1 MDNKLNIHAKN
12 RVKGIAFVII
22 ASIFW
27 GISGT
32 FAQYLFHN
40 ANISASWLV
49 DIRLLFSGVGLIGI
63 TFIRKDKNIFKLCRN
78 KHDLFSL
85 IIFSVVGM
93 VGVQYSYFAT
103 IKYSN
108 APTST
113 ILQYLN
119 LIFIILYLTIK
130 YKRLPYKKEILAVV
144 LALVGTFLLATDG
157 NIHKLSISKYALFW
171 GMIAAFTA
179 AFYTIY
185 PKRILIKFGSN
196 TIVGFSMLIGGILLS
211 FIYSPFKFQGSISI
225 YYILA
230 IVFVVIFGTLIPFY
244 LYFEGVT
251 CIKPSEAGILNCM
264 EPLSAAILSTIWL
277 NTKFGLIELIG
288 MISVVSTVFILSIN
302 KN

>member
-1 MDNKLNIHAKN
+1 MDTELKIHTKE
-12 RVKGIAFVII
+12 RTKGLAFVII

-27 GISGT
+27 GASGT

-40 ANISASWLV
+40 ANISSSWLV
-49 DIRLLFSGVGLIGI
+49 DIRLLLSGIGLIAI
-63 TFIRKDKNIFKLCRN
+63 TFIRKDKNIFRLCRN
-78 KHDLFSL
+78 KHDLFGL

-119 LIFIILYLTIK
+119 LVFIILYFIIK
-130 YKRLPYKKEILAVV
+130 NRRLPYKKEILAVV

-157 NIHKLSISKYALFW
+157 NIHRLSISKNALLW
-171 GMIAAFTA
+171 GVIAAFTA

-185 PKRILIKFGSN
+185 PKRLLIKFGSN
-196 TIVGFSMLIGGILLS
+196 TIVGFSMLIGGMLLS
-211 FIYSPFKFQGSISI
+211 FVYSPFKFQGSVSI

-230 IVFVVIFGTLIPFY
+230 IAFVVIFGTLIPFY

-251 CIKPSEAGILNCM
+251 RIKPSEAGILNCM
-264 EPLSAAILSTIWL
+264 EPLSAAILSVIWL
-277 NTKFGLIELIG
+277 GTRFGIIQFLG
-288 MISVVSTVFILSIN
+288 MISVLSTVFILSLN
-302 KN
+302 KK

>member
-1 MDNKLNIHAKN
+1 MDNKLEINSKI
-12 RVKGIAFVII
+12 RIKGLAFVII
-22 ASIFW
+22 ASFFW
-27 GISGT
+27 GASGT

-40 ANISASWLV
+40 ANISSSWLV
-49 DIRLLFSGVGLIGI
+49 DIRLLFSGIGLIVI

-78 KHDLFSL
+78 KHDFASL
-85 IIFSVVGM
+85 IIFSAVGM

-119 LIFIILYLTIK
+119 LVFIILYFTIK
-130 YKRLPYKKEILAVV
+130 DRRLPYKKEILAVI

-157 NIHKLSISKYALFW
+157 NIHKLSISKGALFW
-171 GMIAAFTA
+171 GLMAAFAA
-179 AFYTIY
+179 AFYTVY

-230 IVFVVIFGTLIPFY
+230 IAFVVVFGTLIPFY
-244 LYFEGVT
+244 LYFEGIT

-264 EPLSAAILSTIWL
+264 EPLSAAILSLIWL
-277 NTKFGLIELIG
+277 NTKFGVVQFFG
-288 MISVVSTVFILSIN
+288 MISVLSTVFILSLD
-302 KN
+302 KK

>member
-1 MDNKLNIHAKN
+1 MDTKLKIH
-12 RVKGIAFVII
+12 VKERTKGLVFVII

-27 GISGT
+27 GVSGT

-40 ANISASWLV
+40 ANISSSWLV
-49 DIRLLFSGVGLIGI
+49 DIRLLFSGIGLIAI

-78 KHDLFSL
+78 KHDLFGL
-85 IIFSVVGM
+85 IIFSVAGM

-103 IKYSN
+103 IQYSN

-119 LIFIILYLTIK
+119 LVFIIFYFTIK
-130 YKRLPYKKEILAVV
+130 NRRLPYKKEILAVI
-144 LALVGTFLLATDG
+144 LALIGTFLLATDG
-157 NIHKLSISKYALFW
+157 NIHKLSISKNALLW
-171 GMIAAFTA
+171 GIIAAFTA

-185 PKRILIKFGSN
+185 PKRLLIKFGSN
-196 TIVGFSMLIGGILLS
+196 TIVGFAMLIGGILLS
-211 FIYSPFKFQGSISI
+211 FIYSPFKFEGSISI

-251 CIKPSEAGILNCM
+251 RIKPSEAGILNCM
-264 EPLSAAILSTIWL
+264 EPLSAAILSVIWL
-277 NTKFGLIELIG
+277 GTKFGIIQFLG
-288 MISVVSTVFILSIN
+288 MISVLSTVFILSIN
-302 KN
+302 KK